1 MMRSVTLLPVSLL
14 AAALALPCASAAFA
28 NIDIAIDK
36 NTQQMSV
43 AVDGAQRYTWPVSTG
58 RPGYDTPNGTF
69 KVNRMDAN
77 HFSQEWDNAPMP
89 HTMFFDMHGH
99 AIHGFSDVA
108 HLGLA
113 VSHGCVRLAPANA
126 TVLFN
131 LVKAEGMAN
140 TSVTVTGRT
149 PGGDN
154 GPVARARMPDNETV
168 YSPQPPPG
176 YDQQPPPGY
185 GQQQPGYYGQQQ
197 QPGYSPPPPG
207 YGQQQ
212 QPGYSQQQQD
222 YGQQLPPQPP
232 PVGYGQQP
240 YYGQRVYG
248 QGYYVQPSYG
258 QQPQPYYGQQ
268 QYYGQPQPYYGR

>member
-1 MMRSVTLLPVSLL
+1 MMRSVTLLPASLI

-36 NTQQMSV
+36 SSQQMSV

-89 HTMFFDMHGH
+89 HTMFFDMRGH

-113 VSHGCVRLAPANA
+113 VSHGCVRLGPAKA

-131 LVKAEGMAN
+131 LVKAKGMPN
-140 TSVTVTGRT
+140 TSVSITGRT

-154 GPVARARMPDNETV
+154 APVARARMPDNETV
-168 YSPQPPPG
+168 YSPQPPSG

-185 GQQQPGYYGQQQ
+185 VQQHPGYYGRQQ
-197 QPGYSPPPPG
+197 QPSYGPPPPPG
-207 YGQQQ
+207 YGQQPPGYGQQ
-212 QPGYSQQQQD
+212 QPS

-248 QGYYVQPSYG
+248 QGYYAQPSYG
-258 QQPQPYYGQQ
+258 QQPYYGQQ
-268 QYYGQPQPYYGR
+268 QYYEQPQPYY